1 MLERII
7 CIDVESDKKIPLM
20 RREHEG
26 LEDGEQKMVIS
37 NLGLISGKRYV
48 LITKAHKHM
57 TNNFSLDHRS
67 PTVQYG

>member
-7 CIDVESDKKIPLM
+7 CIDVESNKKIPLM

-37 NLGLISGKRYV
+37 NLGLISSKRYV
-48 LITKAHKHM
+48 LITKA
-57 TNNFSLDHRS
+57 
-67 PTVQYG
+67 Q